1 MLKKQ
6 EKEDRENAEKA
17 EEELKELEV
26 EEKKLRDKVYS
37 DAEEAKS
44 AQCLMEARD
53 GKECQGPGNQVCK
66 NVISQEGRQTDICLK
81 RADAKLC
88 ESLVSQCKEYAT
100 GVCLE
105 EEDICVKEEPI
116 CLNTKER
123 CIQRG
128 DPQCLEFK
136 TECTERA
143 GWAFDKDVWCVTPCG
158 DHCGGGTW
166 SNPCCKAEGGYGWE
180 ECKKNH
186 CKKEVDKCV
195 KYGKEPCLKWENQC
209 DGGEKMQCVEKKRV
223 CKTKGQQCK
232 TMESVCERWAPE
244 PECLQYKI
252 IQSGLVC
259 NDEPYK
265 GHCVSSCAGADR
277 IDKTIGMVL
286 KQSIA
291 LESIGMNG
299 DMKTAELLAILTTT
313 DETMQNMTLH
323 ITQQQVAVSV
333 SPPSTNETL
342 ETSTSGSGL
351 GDGNGNGTT
360 DIPQGSND
368 IPDGSLDLSED
379 LDLLKRTL
387 PLQRQSLAKIAVKNK
402 EAKPGVKIF
411 KSFVKSVKKWTKDEK
426 FASLGEK
433 DIAKVLKFTKEVK
446 NERDRVSQINNEET
460 INVSLN
466 SDDVSVAKVAKSTD
480 EYLTTKIKKI
490 KKNAQYQLL
499 SNRMMEALE
508 DLANTKI
515 DIEDKEQIIDYL
527 DKCLGYLNKLR
538 EAWGEIK
545 DFFVNV
551 REMGRTV
558 KTRAGMLKE
567 HIDTLT
573 SYEVSHV
580 KIIMDDIEKDSVQAF
595 SKNLYIIEVSS
606 FYRNIMQKGGLL
618 KKIRALNFKRC
629 SEENC
634 VQNMQQFILD
644 DAKVTGRS
652 ISKQIG

>member
-1 MLKKQ
+1 VAVDFSTLISANDLIAFIVELLEAMKGTDALTNDEKMRLERKQEALKKQ
-6 EKEDRENAEKA
+6 EKEDRENAKKA

-44 AQCLMEARD
+44 AQCLM
-53 GKECQGPGNQVCK
+53 
-66 NVISQEGRQTDICLK
+66 
-81 RADAKLC
+81 
-88 ESLVSQCKEYAT
+88 
-100 GVCLE
+100 
-105 EEDICVKEEPI
+105 
-116 CLNTKER
+116 
-123 CIQRG
+123 
-128 DPQCLEFK
+128 
-136 TECTERA
+136 
-143 GWAFDKDVWCVTPCG
+143 
-158 DHCGGGTW
+158 
-166 SNPCCKAEGGYGWE
+166 
-180 ECKKNH
+180 
-186 CKKEVDKCV
+186 
-195 KYGKEPCLKWENQC
+195 
-209 DGGEKMQCVEKKRV
+209 
-223 CKTKGQQCK
+223 
-232 TMESVCERWAPE
+232 
-244 PECLQYKI
+244 
-252 IQSGLVC
+252 
-259 NDEPYK
+259 
-265 GHCVSSCAGADR
+265 
-277 IDKTIGMVL
+277 
-286 KQSIA
+286 
-291 LESIGMNG
+291 
-299 DMKTAELLAILTTT
+299 
-313 DETMQNMTLH
+313 
-323 ITQQQVAVSV
+323 
-333 SPPSTNETL
+333 

-402 EAKPGVKIF
+402 EAKPGVKLF
-411 KSFVKSVKKWTKDEK
+411 KSFVKSVNKWTEDGK
-426 FASLGEK
+426 FARLGEK
-433 DIAKVLKFTKEVK
+433 DIEKVLKFTKDVK

-490 KKNAQYQLL
+490 KKNAKYQLL

-508 DLANTKI
+508 ELANTKI

-551 REMGRTV
+551 KEMGRTV
-558 KTRAGMLKE
+558 KTRAGMIKE
-567 HIDTLT
+567 HMDILT

-618 KKIRALNFKRC
+618 KKIRALNFGRC

-634 VQNMQQFILD
+634 VQNIQQYILD

-652 ISKQIG
+652 ISKQIGFEQAKLDKTLRREINEISNHIACNFKKDPRLMENPEDFQILQRIKDKEKQLEQASETAKTIKPVTTDAVPVITCEDKDNFEVEDDDFGMFDF